1 MAGRSLFCY
10 WAVGWGEC
18 DGAGEADR
26 DIAAGGKLFGTP
38 GRENCPG
45 KGPGTIAKVDTYD
58 LMEVPLLRAIARPG
72 FQLLA
77 RGEPPA
83 WLTLL
88 AASGSLRRQP
98 PVVNR

>member
-1 MAGRSLFCY
+1 MLSGGTG
-10 WAVGWGEC
+10 GWGEC

-83 WLTLL
+83 WLTVL
-88 AASGSLRRQP
+88 AAITRCEP
-98 PVVNR
+98 IPVMERNP